1 MKAKVHHKIILFVCV
16 VILAGA
22 LILRVSG
29 SELYLFGYKW
39 PIRCM
44 LYETFGVK
52 CALCGLTRSFCALAH
67 GDFSAGV
74 GFHPLGPALF
84 AFVCIQVPYR
94 IYRLLVKTDG
104 AKTKLIRLFGGLN
117 SGLAVIVVVAIFI
130 NWFIYLGGLIL

>member
-1 MKAKVHHKIILFVCV
+1 MHHKIILFVCV

-22 LILRVSG
+22 LILHIRD

-44 LYETFGVK
+44 MYETFGVK

-74 GFHPLGPALF
+74 RFHPLGPALF

-117 SGLAVIVVVAIFI
+117 SGLAVIVVVAIFV
-130 NWFIYLGGLIL
+130 NWFFYLGGLIL

>member
-1 MKAKVHHKIILFVCV
+1 VHHKIILFVCV

-22 LILRVSG
+22 LVFRVSD

-67 GDFSAGV
+67 SDFSAGV
-74 GFHPLGPALF
+74 RFHPLGPALF
-84 AFVCIQVPYR
+84 AFVCLQVPYR